1 MNSIKK
7 IFYGG
12 WQTVG
17 FLTTLPLPAWLFSKK
32 YNLMSPGAMGFVGM
46 GVGAVVGG
54 VFVCLLALQ
63 VFHVFAMLAA
73 LAVGLLLT
81 GALHEDGFADFCDGY
96 FGKRDPKKILAIMK
110 DSRIGSFGVVG
121 LIILFYTRFTVL
133 VLMFGWKLHYIL
145 LVLMLAAALSR
156 LAMTAAFFLPLE
168 KKKQSSLHYVA
179 RPNLLSLILPL
190 QVLWLLALLPQGAH
204 GAGGMA
210 WWALPMILCGLLAGL
225 LLLFSW
231 LHQRKKLPLTGDSL
245 GFLQV
250 VSEATLLCFFLSYF
264 GWQQ

>member
-54 VFVCLLALQ
+54 VFVGLLALQ

-96 FGKRDPKKILAIMK
+96 FGRRDPQKILAIMK
-110 DSRIGSFGVVG
+110 DSRIGSFGVVA
-121 LIILFYTRFTVL
+121 LIILFYTRFPAL
-133 VLMFGWKLHYIL
+133 VLMFEWQWHYIL
-145 LVLMLAAALSR
+145 LVLVLAAALSR
-156 LAMTAAFFLPLE
+156 LAMTAAFFLPLQR
-168 KKKQSSLHYVA
+168 KKQTSLHYVA
-179 RPNLLSLILPL
+179 RPNLLSLLLPL
-190 QVLWLLALLPQGAH
+190 QVLWLLALLPNGA
-204 GAGGMA
+204 AGMP
-210 WWALPMILCGLLAGL
+210 WWWLPISLCGLLAGL

-231 LHQRKKLPLTGDSL
+231 LHRRKKLPLTGDSL

-250 VSEATLLCFFLSYF
+250 VSEVMLLCFLLSYF
-264 GWQQ
+264 GFQQ